1 MNKTLSVL
9 ILMTAA
15 MTSAFAQGTTPE
27 QKGEVLTFDQLATTY
42 AKSLLNVHFDENGV
56 LQYVKPED
64 AKDAAAMLPKGP
76 RGQKGIP
83 SADGEWRAV
92 NEGNRL
98 KVVKSQAYNDGVAM
112 TLEMPVEFEVS
123 DNSEGDIVWG
133 QSVHR
138 NEFGINGG
146 IFWSPN
152 GHQLAFYR
160 MDETMVQSYPL
171 VQSDDREAT
180 VKWVKYPMAGMTS
193 HQVTVGIYNPDTQKT
208 VYLKTNEKPTVLNGE
223 QLIGT
228 QKGLNDPEHYLT
240 NISWRPDGKQ
250 IFIFELNRLQNYMEL
265 NAYDVESGCYLYTLY
280 TQESEKYVE
289 PENPLYFLP
298 GSNDKFI
305 MQSKESGYN
314 HLWLCEIKENVVK
327 KPHLIHTAVSCPRM
341 PLTSGDWMVTNLIG
355 VDPKCKAV
363 YYSATKDSP
372 LESNVYKT
380 ELPAKVV
387 SGKWSPKEPVRLTA
401 ESGRHNVMFN
411 KDYTQFYDTYTN
423 HDTPRVCQ
431 LCTIK
436 GNKVTGKVLYTAED
450 PWKGFARPEVTV
462 GMTKAADGK
471 TDLYYRVVK
480 PTNME
485 EGKKYPAVVY
495 LYNGPH
501 TQLITDGYQWGLPA
515 WDCFMA
521 SHGYVVFTIDGRG
534 SSNRGLEFEQTIWHN
549 LGYNEGLDQMK
560 GIEVLT
566 SLPFVDAN
574 RIGIYGWSYG
584 GFMTTYMILNY
595 PETFKVGV
603 CGGPV
608 LDWSR
613 YEVMY
618 GERYMGT
625 PQNNPEGYARNR
637 MIDQA
642 GKLKGKLLI
651 IHDDQD
657 DTVVPQMSY
666 QFLKNSVKE
675 GTYPDFMLYINHPHN
690 VRGKD
695 RNHLNTRIAQY
706 FFDNL

>member
-1 MNKTLSVL
+1 MRRIYSLL
-9 ILMTAA
+9 FA
-15 MTSAFAQGTTPE
+15 MGIITSAFAQGTTPE
-27 QKGEVLTFDQLATTY
+27 QKGEVLTFEQLSRVYT
-42 AKSLLNVHFDENGV
+42 KSLLNTHFDDKGV
-56 LQYVKPED
+56 FQFVKPED
-64 AKDAAAMLPKGP
+64 AANAQAMMPRGP

-92 NEGNRL
+92 NDGNRL

-112 TLEMPVEFEVS
+112 TLELPVEFEVS

-138 NEFGINGG
+138 NEFGISGG

-171 VQSDDREAT
+171 VQTDDREAT
-180 VKWVKYPMAGMTS
+180 VKWSKYPMAGMTS
-193 HQVTVGIYNPDTQKT
+193 HQVTVGIFNPDTQKT
-208 VYLKTNEKPTVLNGE
+208 VYLKTNEKPETSVGAL
-223 QLIGT
+223 
-228 QKGLNDPEHYLT
+228 KGLNDPEHYLT
-240 NISWRPDGKQ
+240 CVTWRPDGKQ
-250 IFIFELNRLQNYMEL
+250 IFIAELNRLQNFMAL
-265 NAYDVESGCYLYTLY
+265 NVYDVETGELVQTLY
-280 TQESEKYVE
+280 TEEAEKYVE
-289 PENPLYFLP
+289 PEQNLFFLP

-305 MQSKESGYN
+305 VTDERKGYDHFYLYDLSKINAKSVTITEKNYHIYTGAAYT
-314 HLWLCEIKENVVK
+314 E
-327 KPHLIHTAVSCPRM
+327 
-341 PLTSGDWMVTNLIG
+341 LTKGDWMVTRLIG
-355 VDPKCKAV
+355 ADPKAKMLFFM
-363 YYSATKDSP
+363 ATKDSP
-372 LESNVYKT
+372 LENNLYSVDLKT
-380 ELPAKVV
+380 KKMA
-387 SGKWSPKEPVRLTA
+387 RLTT
-401 ESGRHNVMFN
+401 EPGRHSVMFN
-411 KDYTQFYDTYTN
+411 NDYTQFYDTYS
-423 HDTPRVCQ
+423 HYDTPRVCQ

-436 GNKVTGKVLYTAED
+436 GNKVTKEVLYTAED
-450 PWKGFARPEVTV
+450 PWKGYARPEVTV
-462 GMTKAADGK
+462 GTTKAADGK

-480 PTNME
+480 PINME
-485 EGKKYPAVVY
+485 EGKKYPVVVY

-501 TQLITDGYQWGLPA
+501 TQLISDGYQWGLPA
-515 WDCFMA
+515 WDCYMA

-560 GIEVLT
+560 GIEVVK
-566 SLPFVDAN
+566 SLPYADPD

-584 GFMTTYMILNY
+584 GFMTTYMVLNY
-595 PETFKVGV
+595 PETFKAGV

-625 PQNNPEGYARNR
+625 PQNNPEGYANNTL
-637 MIDQA
+637 INQA
-642 GKLKGKLLI
+642 GKLKSKLLI

-657 DTVVPQMSY
+657 DTVVPQMSM

-675 GTYPDFMLYINHPHN
+675 GTFPDFMMYVNHPHN
-690 VRGKD
+690 VGGKD
-695 RNHLNTRIAQY
+695 RMHLNKRIAQY

>member
-1 MNKTLSVL
+1 MRRIYSLL
-9 ILMTAA
+9 FAMGI

-27 QKGEVLTFDQLATTY
+27 QKGEVLTFEQLSRVYT
-42 AKSLLNVHFDENGV
+42 KSLLNTHFDDKGV
-56 LQYVKPED
+56 FQFVKPED
-64 AKDAAAMLPKGP
+64 AANAQAMMPRGP

-92 NEGNRL
+92 NDGNRL

-112 TLEMPVEFEVS
+112 TLELPVEFEVS

-138 NEFGINGG
+138 NEFGISGG

-171 VQSDDREAT
+171 VQTDDREAT
-180 VKWVKYPMAGMTS
+180 VKWSKYPMAGMTS
-193 HQVTVGIYNPDTQKT
+193 HQVTLGIFNPDTQKT
-208 VYLKTNEKPTVLNGE
+208 VYLKTNEKPSNLFTE
-223 QLIGT
+223 
-228 QKGLNDPEHYLT
+228 KGLNDPEHYLT
-240 NISWRPDGKQ
+240 CVTWRPDGKQ
-250 IFIFELNRLQNYMEL
+250 IFIAELNRLQNFMAL
-265 NAYDVESGCYLYTLY
+265 NVYDVETGELVQTLY
-280 TQESEKYVE
+280 TEEAEKYVE
-289 PENPLYFLP
+289 PEQNLFFLP

-305 MQSKESGYN
+305 VTDERKGYDHFYLYDLSKINAKSATITEKNYHIYTGAAYT
-314 HLWLCEIKENVVK
+314 E
-327 KPHLIHTAVSCPRM
+327 
-341 PLTSGDWMVTNLIG
+341 LTKGDWMVTRLIG
-355 VDPKCKAV
+355 ADPKAKV
-363 YYSATKDSP
+363 LFFMATKDSP
-372 LESNVYKT
+372 LESNLYSVDLKT
-380 ELPAKVV
+380 K
-387 SGKWSPKEPVRLTA
+387 KMTRLTT
-401 ESGRHNVMFN
+401 EPGRHSVMFN
-411 KDYTQFYDTYTN
+411 NDYTQFYDTYS
-423 HDTPRVCQ
+423 HYDTPRVCQ

-436 GNKVTGKVLYTAED
+436 GNKVTKEVLYTAED
-450 PWKGFARPEVTV
+450 PWKGYARPEVTV
-462 GMTKAADGK
+462 GTTKAADGK
-471 TDLYYRVVK
+471 TDIYYRVVK
-480 PTNME
+480 PINME
-485 EGKKYPAVVY
+485 EGKKYPVVVY

-501 TQLITDGYQWGLPA
+501 TQLISDGYQWGLPA
-515 WDCFMA
+515 WDCYMA

-534 SSNRGLEFEQTIWHN
+534 SSNRGLVFEQTIWHN

-560 GIEVLT
+560 GIEVVK
-566 SLPFVDAN
+566 SLPYADPD

-584 GFMTTYMILNY
+584 GFMTTYMVLNY

-625 PQNNPEGYARNR
+625 PQNNPEGYANNTL
-637 MIDQA
+637 INQA
-642 GKLKGKLLI
+642 GKLKSKLLI

-657 DTVVPQMSY
+657 DTVVPQMSM

-675 GTYPDFMLYINHPHN
+675 GTFPDFMMYVNHPHN
-690 VRGKD
+690 VGGKD
-695 RNHLNTRIAQY
+695 RMHLNKRIAQY

>member
-1 MNKTLSVL
+1 MRN
-9 ILMTAA
+9 ILTILAMGI
-15 MTSAFAQGTTPE
+15 MTSVFAQGTTPE
-27 QKGEVLTFDQLATTY
+27 TKGEILTFDQLASTY
-42 AKSLLNVHFDENGV
+42 TKSLLNVHFDEKGV

-64 AKDAAAMLPKGP
+64 AKNAQAMMPNRP
-76 RGQKGIP
+76 RGQRGIP
-83 SADGEWRAV
+83 SADGQWYAK
-92 NEGNRL
+92 NEGNKL
-98 KVVKSQAYNDGVAM
+98 FVEKAQAYNDGVAM
-112 TLEMPVEFEVS
+112 TLEMPEQYEVS

-193 HQVTVGIYNPDTQKT
+193 HQVTLGIFNPDTQET
-208 VYLKTNEKPTVLNGE
+208 VYLKTNEKPESSCADQVKN
-223 QLIGT
+223 
-228 QKGLNDPEHYLT
+228 GLNDPEHYLT
-240 NISWRPDGKQ
+240 NISWRPDGKE
-250 IFIFELNRLQNYMEL
+250 IFIFELNRLQNFMAL
-265 NAYDVESGCYLYTLY
+265 NVYNAETGVYDRTLF
-280 TQESEKYVE
+280 TEQHEKYVE

-305 MQSKESGYN
+305 YQDEASGYN
-314 HLWLCEIKENVVK
+314 HLYLGELVQKDVK
-327 KPHLIHTAVSCPRM
+327 KKNSSHTVNYCNSTQ
-341 PLTSGDWMVTNLIG
+341 LTSGDWLVTSLIG
-355 VDPKCKAV
+355 VDPKCKAA
-363 YYSATKDSP
+363 YFYATKDSP
-372 LESNVYKT
+372 LESNVYKVDLKT
-380 ELPAKVV
+380 KKV
-387 SGKWSPKEPVRLTA
+387 VRLTA
-401 ESGRHNVMFN
+401 ESGRHSVMFN
-411 KDYTQFYDTYTN
+411 KDYTQFYDAYTN
-423 HDTPRVCQ
+423 HDNPRICK

-436 GNKVTGKVLYTAED
+436 GDKVTSKVLYTAED

-462 GMTKAADGK
+462 GTTKAADGV

-480 PTNME
+480 PINME
-485 EGKKYPAVVY
+485 AGKKYPVVVY

-515 WDCFMA
+515 WDCYMA

-560 GIEVLT
+560 GIEVVK
-566 SLPFVDAN
+566 SLPYADPD

-584 GFMTTYMILNY
+584 GFMTTYMVLNY

-613 YEVMY
+613 YEIMY

-625 PQNNPEGYARNR
+625 PQNNPEGYARNK

>member
-1 MNKTLSVL
+1 MRKTLL
-9 ILMTAA
+9 ISLLTAA
-15 MTSAFAQGTTPE
+15 MTSVFAQGTTPE
-27 QKGEVLTFDQLATTY
+27 QKGEILTFDKLATTY

-56 LQYVKPED
+56 FQYTLPED
-64 AKDAAAMLPKGP
+64 AANAPAAP
-76 RGQKGIP
+76 RGQWAKGIA
-83 SADGEWRAV
+83 SADKEWRAL
-92 NEGNRL
+92 NEGNKL
-98 KVVKSQAYNDGVAM
+98 FVVKGEGENEIRQ
-112 TLEMPVEFEVS
+112 EVS

-160 MDETMVQSYPL
+160 MDQTMVGDYPL

-180 VKWVKYPMAGMTS
+180 VKMIKYPMAGMTS
-193 HQVTVGIYNPDTQKT
+193 HQVTLGIYNPDTQKT
-208 VYLKTNEKPTVLNGE
+208 VFLKTNEKPETASGAQN
-223 QLIGT
+223 
-228 QKGLNDPEHYLT
+228 GLNDPEHYLT
-240 NISWRPDGKQ
+240 NISWRPDGKE
-250 IFIFELNRLQNYMEL
+250 IFIFELNRLQNYMAL
-265 NAYDVESGCYLYTLY
+265 NAYDTETGLYIQTLFTEESD
-280 TQESEKYVE
+280 KYVE
-289 PENPLYFLP
+289 PENPLVFLP

-305 MQSKESGYN
+305 YQDEKSGYN
-314 HLWLCEIKENVVK
+314 HLYLCELTKSKEAK
-327 KPHLIHTAVSCPRM
+327 FTQ
-341 PLTSGDWMVTNLIG
+341 LTSGDWMVANLIG
-355 VDPKCKAV
+355 IDPKCKAA
-363 YYSATKDSP
+363 YFMATKDSP
-372 LESNVYKT
+372 LESNLYKVD
-380 ELPAKVV
+380 LKSKKV
-387 SGKWSPKEPVRLTA
+387 VRLTA
-401 ESGRHNVMFN
+401 ESGRHNVIFN
-411 KDYTQFYDTYTN
+411 KDYSQFYDTYTN

-436 GNKVTGKVLYTAED
+436 GDKVTRKELYTAED

-462 GMTKAADGK
+462 GTTKAADGV

-480 PTNME
+480 PINME

-501 TQLITDGYQWGLPA
+501 TQLITDGYQFGLPA
-515 WDCFMA
+515 WDCYMA

-549 LGYNEGLDQMK
+549 LGYNEGKDQMEGVK
-560 GIEVLT
+560 VLT
-566 SLPFVDAN
+566 SLPYVDAN

-584 GFMTTYMILNY
+584 GFMTTYMMLNY

-613 YEVMY
+613 YEIMY

-625 PQNNPEGYARNR
+625 PQNNPEGYTNNTL
-637 MIDQA
+637 INQA

-706 FFDNL
+706 FFDHL

>member
-1 MNKTLSVL
+1 MRKTLL
-9 ILMTAA
+9 ISLLTAA
-15 MTSAFAQGTTPE
+15 MTSVFAQGTTPE
-27 QKGEVLTFDQLATTY
+27 QKGEILTFDKLATTY

-56 LQYVKPED
+56 FQYTLPED
-64 AKDAAAMLPKGP
+64 AANAPAAP
-76 RGQKGIP
+76 RGQWAKGIA
-83 SADGEWRAV
+83 SADKEWRAL
-92 NEGNRL
+92 NEGNKL
-98 KVVKSQAYNDGVAM
+98 FVVKGEGENEIRQ
-112 TLEMPVEFEVS
+112 EVS

-160 MDETMVQSYPL
+160 MDQTMVGDYPL

-180 VKWVKYPMAGMTS
+180 VKMIKYPMAGMTS
-193 HQVTVGIYNPDTQKT
+193 HQVTLGIYNPDTQKT
-208 VYLKTNEKPTVLNGE
+208 VFLKTNEKPETASGAQN
-223 QLIGT
+223 
-228 QKGLNDPEHYLT
+228 GLNDPEHYLT
-240 NISWRPDGKQ
+240 NISWRPDGKE
-250 IFIFELNRLQNYMEL
+250 IFIFELNRLQNYMAL
-265 NAYDVESGCYLYTLY
+265 NAYDTETGLYIQTLFTEESD
-280 TQESEKYVE
+280 KYVE
-289 PENPLYFLP
+289 PENPLVFLP

-305 MQSKESGYN
+305 YQDEKSGYN
-314 HLWLCEIKENVVK
+314 HLYLCELAKSKEAK
-327 KPHLIHTAVSCPRM
+327 FTQ
-341 PLTSGDWMVTNLIG
+341 LTSGDWMVANLIG
-355 VDPKCKAV
+355 IDPKCKAA
-363 YYSATKDSP
+363 YFMATKDSP
-372 LESNVYKT
+372 LESNLYKVD
-380 ELPAKVV
+380 LKSKKV
-387 SGKWSPKEPVRLTA
+387 VRLTA
-401 ESGRHNVMFN
+401 ESGRHNVIFN
-411 KDYTQFYDTYTN
+411 KDYSQFYDTYTN

-436 GNKVTGKVLYTAED
+436 GDKVTRKELYTAED

-462 GMTKAADGK
+462 GTTKAADGV

-480 PTNME
+480 PINME

-501 TQLITDGYQWGLPA
+501 TQLITDGYQFGLPA
-515 WDCFMA
+515 WDCYMA

-549 LGYNEGLDQMK
+549 LGYNEGKDQMEGVK
-560 GIEVLT
+560 VLT
-566 SLPFVDAN
+566 SLPYVDAN

-584 GFMTTYMILNY
+584 GFMTTYMMLNY

-613 YEVMY
+613 YEIMY

-625 PQNNPEGYARNR
+625 PQNNPEGYTNNTL
-637 MIDQA
+637 INQA

-706 FFDNL
+706 FFDHL